1 MENLFRYLS
10 GLIAIF
16 ASSLALLSLFGDFH
30 FQENTPIIYDKYG
43 RAIENKSP
51 WPTILYTTHKGRT
64 FEVFPKTPLT
74 AGEAA
79 TGGKLVQVYFD
90 PKYIETRK
98 LKSMAAIWLPRIGFI
113 SMSAFFFYLAF
124 HPRESYKEQMKS
136 G

>member
-1 MENLFRYLS
+1 MENLLRYLS
-10 GLIAIF
+10 GLLAVF

-51 WPTILYTTHKGRT
+51 WPTILYTTGSGRT
-64 FEVFPKTPLT
+64 FEIFPKTPLT

-90 PKYIETRK
+90 QRYLERRK
-98 LKSMAAIWLPRIGFI
+98 LKTAAAIWLPRIGFI
-113 SMSAFFFYLAF
+113 SMSAFFFYIAF
-124 HPRESYKEQMKS
+124 RPRESYKGQMKI
-136 G
+136 